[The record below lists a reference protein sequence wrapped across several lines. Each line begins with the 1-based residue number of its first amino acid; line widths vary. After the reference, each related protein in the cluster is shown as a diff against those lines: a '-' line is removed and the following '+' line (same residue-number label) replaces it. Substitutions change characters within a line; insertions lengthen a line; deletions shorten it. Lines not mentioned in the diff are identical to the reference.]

1 MLRLRHMSQDIRDFV
16 PPSCEL
22 LGLGEPTHGEPAFG
36 WLRNDLF
43 DRLTGLGFRS
53 IALEIDRVAALA
65 VDDYVQGGPGS
76 LDAVMRD
83 GFSHGWG
90 AFAPNRALVAWM
102 RDHNAARPPEERL
115 TFHGFDAPTEN
126 TTAPSPRAYLE
137 HARDHLGL
145 DLDLAGLLGDDERW
159 GHTDAIM
166 DPARSPGATPEADR
180 ARVIADEMLARLHER
195 APESPR
201 AAWLRAR
208 THLTAGIG
216 LLRYHRQAAIPLD
229 QGARI
234 SLLLATRDAIMA
246 QNLFDIRD
254 VEARRGRTLVFSHN
268 LHLKKTPSSWH
279 LGDKAL
285 TWHCAGEI
293 VASLWGD
300 RYAFIAAGLG
310 RSTSLGLGEPAPD
323 TYEGD
328 LGRRFPTWGLTTT
341 MPTGVTRTD
350 TTPQMGYFP
359 LAADTFEGADAL
371 LHIADGTSLGR

>member
-1 MLRLRHMSQDIRDFV
+1 MLRLRHMSQDIGDFV

-36 WLRNDLF
+36 WVRNDLF

-76 LDAVMRD
+76 LDDVMRD

-90 AFAPNRALVAWM
+90 GFAPNRALVAWL
-102 RDHNAARPPEERL
+102 REHNATRPPEDRL

-159 GHTDAIM
+159 HHTDAIM
-166 DPARSPGATPEADR
+166 DPARSPGATPEAEK
-180 ARVIADEMLARLHER
+180 ARVIADDLLARLHER

-201 AAWLRAR
+201 AAWSRAK
-208 THLTAGIG
+208 THLTAGIA

-234 SLLLATRDAIMA
+234 RLLLATRDAIMA
-246 QNLFDIRD
+246 ENLFAIRD
-254 VEARRGRTLVFSHN
+254 AETRRGRTLVFSHN
-268 LHLKKTPSSWH
+268 LHLKKTPSTWEMRGTSM
-279 LGDKAL
+279 
-285 TWHCAGEI
+285 TWHGAGEI

-300 RYAFIAAGLG
+300 RYAFIASSLG
-310 RSTSLGLGEPAPD
+310 RSAALGLGDPPAG
-323 TYEGD
+323 TYEDD
-328 LGRRFPTWGLTTT
+328 LGGRFATWGLTTT
-341 MPTGVTRTD
+341 MPSGLTRTD
-350 TTPQMGYFP
+350 TTPPMGYFP
-359 LAADTFEGADAL
+359 LAADTLDGADAL
-371 LHIADGTSLGR
+371 LHVADGTSLRR

>member
-1 MLRLRHMSQDIRDFV
+1 MSQDIRDFV

-76 LDAVMRD
+76 LDDVMRD

-90 AFAPNRALVAWM
+90 AYAPNRALVTWL
-102 RDHNAARPPEERL
+102 RDHNATRPPEERL

-126 TTAPSPRAYLE
+126 TTAPSPRAHLE

-145 DLDLAGLLGDDERW
+145 DVDLAGLLGDDERW

-166 DPARSPGATPEADR
+166 DPARSPGATPEAGKV
-180 ARVIADEMLARLHER
+180 RVIADDMLARLYER

-201 AAWLRAR
+201 AAWLRAK

-216 LLRYHRQAAIPLD
+216 LLRYHRQAAVPLDD
-229 QGARI
+229 QGARMC
-234 SLLLATRDAIMA
+234 LLLAVRDAIMA
-246 QNLFDIRD
+246 ENLFDIRD
-254 VEARRGRTLVFSHN
+254 AETRRGRTLVFSHN
-268 LHLKKTPSSWH
+268 LHLKKTPSTWR

-285 TWHCAGEI
+285 TWHGAGEI

-300 RYAFIAAGLG
+300 RYAFIATSLG
-310 RSTSLGLGEPAPD
+310 RSPVLGLGEPAD
-323 TYEGD
+323 GTYEGD
-328 LGRRFPTWGLTTT
+328 LRRRFPTWGLTTA
-341 MPTGVTRTD
+341 MPSGVSRTD

-359 LAADTFEGADAL
+359 LAPDTLDGADAL
-371 LHIADGTSLGR
+371 LHVGDGTALGR